1 MAENAE
7 NEDIEAKDDR
17 VGMDYKQGPNP
28 APGGTVDV
36 EADAPPYEGRTTGR
50 GDNKNE
56 TAESVERQ
64 MAGSEAGVAGQTSA
78 PGVESPA
85 QEHELS
91 DSEPHADKG
100 VGESSNSRAEDMQ
113 DKDGKEPGRHD
124 LPPDDTGRTAGT
136 SDKRDVT
143 GVG

>member
-7 NEDIEAKDDR
+7 NDDIEAKDDR
-17 VGMDYKQGPNP
+17 IGMDYKQGPNP
-28 APGGTVDV
+28 APGGTLDV
-36 EADAPPYEGRTTGR
+36 EENAPPYEGRTTDR
-50 GDNKNE
+50 DDNKNK

-100 VGESSNSRAEDMQ
+100 VGESSNRSAEDLV
-113 DKDGKEPGRHD
+113 DKEGKEPGRHD
-124 LPPDDTGRTAGT
+124 LPPDDTGRPAGT